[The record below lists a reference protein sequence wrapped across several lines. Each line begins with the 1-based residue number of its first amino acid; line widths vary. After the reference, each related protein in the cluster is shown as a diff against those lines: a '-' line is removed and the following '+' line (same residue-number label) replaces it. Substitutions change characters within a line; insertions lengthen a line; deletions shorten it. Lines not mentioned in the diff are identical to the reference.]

1 MKPGDLV
8 TPYYVEGNA
17 YFRLW
22 NNHGHSQLHTVDK
35 FFMDEVGIVLK
46 TVVRNEDDK
55 TFVYVLSPQGIPGW
69 ISETNLTLVSI
80 QKP

>member
-1 MKPGDLV
+1 MF
-8 TPYYVEGNA
+8 EGNA

-22 NNHGHSQLHTVDK
+22 NNHEDYSQLHTVDK